1 MSENISPI
9 SNCSTNTS
17 LSDNSIYINENLT
30 QKIVLIL
37 EGVIKLNK
45 NKYKKNKSVF
55 NCDKIPNISLYN
67 YLYRIQKYSQIE
79 DNTLILALIYIDR
92 ICSNGDFMINY
103 YNIHK
108 ILFVAVVLAIK
119 YNEDNYFTNNYYS
132 KIGGITS
139 KELEFLELNFSSSID
154 FKFYVCESLFEKYCK
169 YINNNEYNFKTF
181 NERNSI

>member
-79 DNTLILALIYIDR
+79 DNTLI
-92 ICSNGDFMINY
+92 
-103 YNIHK
+103 
-108 ILFVAVVLAIK
+108 
-119 YNEDNYFTNNYYS
+119 
-132 KIGGITS
+132 
-139 KELEFLELNFSSSID
+139 
-154 FKFYVCESLFEKYCK
+154 
-169 YINNNEYNFKTF
+169 
-181 NERNSI
+181 